1 MKTYQPKQAD
11 VKREW
16 HLKDA
21 KGEILGRISSEVAK
35 LLMGKHKVTFSRH
48 MDSGDNVVV
57 INSEKFS
64 LTGKKANQKV
74 YRSHSGYPGGFKER
88 KFNDVMENHP
98 ERILKNAISGMLP
111 DNHLKAKRLARL
123 KIVIGSENPYSDK
136 FTK

>member
-1 MKTYQPKQAD
+1 MKTYQPKGE

-16 HLKDA
+16 HLMDA
-21 KGEILGRISSEVAK
+21 KDEVLGRISSEIAK

-57 INSEKFS
+57 VNADKFVV
-64 LTGKKANQKV
+64 TGKKAVQKV
-74 YRSHSGYPGGFKER
+74 YRSHSGYPGGFKEK
-88 KFNDVMENHP
+88 KFEKVMELHP

-123 KIVIGSENPYSDK
+123 KIVMGAENPYSDK
-136 FTK
+136 FNK